1 MELRQYFSL
10 SRISLTAIGGL
21 YVLLAVF
28 AAIQAVLLGE
38 NLIENGIYT
47 HYNNYVIFKYS
58 FFHLLEGK
66 DLYIFHPSDHF
77 DLYKYSPTFALLFG
91 VFAPFPDVIG
101 LSLWNLA
108 NAMAIYWGIRRADF
122 FSEGAQKSVLLFAAI
137 EMLTSLQNS
146 QSNALIAGLFIWAF
160 IWLEKRQYTWATLAI
175 LLTGFIK
182 IFGVALFAICIFYP
196 QKWKIIL
203 YSLLWGIVLLLL
215 PLPFTGW
222 EYLLS
227 LYKSWWELL
236 KNDYS
241 ISYGLSVMGWLASW
255 FGWEPPKNAVVLAG
269 LLVLLLP
276 LMRIRAYEEL
286 PFRLAFF
293 ASLLC
298 WVVIFNHKA
307 ESPTFIIP
315 VAGLAMWYFRQEKA
329 PLAVTILMVAV
340 FVLTSLSPTDLFPRS
355 LRDEVVIPYVLKAV
369 PCIFLW
375 IALQWEMMFP
385 ISDFRL
391 RI

>member
-1 MELRQYFSL
+1 M
-10 SRISLTAIGGL
+10 
-21 YVLLAVF
+21 
-28 AAIQAVLLGE
+28 
-38 NLIENGIYT
+38 
-47 HYNNYVIFKYS
+47 
-58 FFHLLEGK
+58 EGK
-66 DLYIFHPSDHF
+66 DLYVFHPNDYF

-91 VFAPFPDVIG
+91 IFAPFPDVVG
-101 LSLWNLA
+101 LSLWNIA
-108 NAMAIYWGIRRADF
+108 NGIAIYWGVRRADF
-122 FSEGAQKSVLLFAAI
+122 LSEGTQKSVLLFAAI
-137 EMLTSLQNS
+137 EMLTSLQNA
-146 QSNALIAGLFIWAF
+146 QSNALITGLFIWAF
-160 IWLEKRQYTWATLAI
+160 IWLEKRQYAWATLAI

-182 IFGVALFAICIFYP
+182 IFGVVLFAICIFYP

-203 YSLLWGIVLLLL
+203 YSLLWGIVLLL

-222 EYLLS
+222 EYLLN

-236 KNDYS
+236 KNDHS

-255 FGWEPPKNAVVLAG
+255 VGWEPPKNAVVLAG
-269 LLVLLLP
+269 LVTLLLP
-276 LMRIRAYEEL
+276 LLRIRAYKEL

-329 PLAVTILMVAV
+329 QLAITVLMFAV
-340 FVLTSLSPTDLFPRS
+340 FV
-355 LRDEVVIPYVLKAV
+355 RDAVVIPYVLKAV

-375 IALQWEMMFP
+375 IALQWEMLFRMP
-385 ISDFRL
+385 MEDF
-391 RI
+391 